1 MRDVMAFDRGSVRSF
16 DQDGRLHVLK
26 SHISK
31 ANVSPYY
38 GKEIPNYQ
46 TLGLE
51 PDKIY
56 QLYRDPVEL
65 ELGASTAARLQIL
78 RKHELVSVDE
88 PKPDLVVGSIG
99 SNVEFNAPYLDADL
113 CFFDKT
119 AIAGIE
125 TGQVIELSCAYRY
138 DADMTAGTINGVAY
152 DGVMRNIRF
161 NHLALVDVG
170 RAGSDVLVADK
181 KPSFF
186 METSMTMTKLG
197 KALFASFSA
206 ASKVLA
212 ADSALPALVGQAD
225 RKTFDKPKVKT
236 ALLAMDA
243 DMDSEQ
249 VDNVLD
255 AMLDVEQEP
264 KAQEPM
270 AAADES
276 PADKI
281 KSMLD
286 GKVDPAIIEQI
297 FAMLAPAAMDEEAE
311 PKEEKDKGMKE
322 EDVKTAM
329 DALAVTIRKEMRDAE
344 QAKRD
349 VRDVV
354 GDVIGMVSAFEVYG
368 FALDQMKVDRKD
380 VESLPA
386 LRAIFKAASTKS
398 QDRAPALAQDSGEAV
413 KLFPNI
419 SRIKTI

>member
-16 DQDGRLHVLK
+16 DQDGRLHVAK

-38 GKEIPNYQ
+38 GREIPNYQ
-46 TLGLE
+46 ALGL
-51 PDKIY
+51 DKNKVY
-56 QLYRDPVEL
+56 QLYRDPLEL
-65 ELGASTAARLQIL
+65 ERGAHTAARLQIL
-78 RKHELVSVDE
+78 RKHEKVSVGE
-88 PKPDLVVGSIG
+88 PKPDLIVGTIG
-99 SNVEFNAPYLDADL
+99 SNVQFNAPYLDADL

-125 TGQVIELSCAYRY
+125 TEQVIELSCAYYY
-138 DADMTAGTINGVAY
+138 DADMTAGTVDGVHY

-186 METSMTMTKLG
+186 MEKSMTMTKLG

-225 RKTFDKPKVKT
+225 RKTFNKPKVKS

-243 DMDSEQ
+243 DMDAEQ

-276 PADKI
+276 PSDKI
-281 KSMLD
+281 KSMLA
-286 GKVDPAIIEQI
+286 GKVDQAMIDQI
-297 FAMLAPAAMDEEAE
+297 CAMLAPAAMDEEAD
-311 PKEEKDKGMKE
+311 PKDEKEKGMKE
-322 EDVKTAM
+322 EDAKTAM
-329 DALAVTIRKEMRDAE
+329 DALAAGIRKEMREAE
-344 QAKRD
+344 QARRD
-349 VRDVV
+349 VREVV
-354 GDVIGMVSAFEVYG
+354 GDVIGMDSALEVYG
-368 FALDQMKVDRKD
+368 FALDQMKIDRKD

-386 LRAIFKAASTKS
+386 LRALFKVASTKS
-398 QDRAPALAQDSGEAV
+398 QDRVPVLAQDSGDAL
-413 KLFPNI
+413 KMFPNV

>member
-354 GDVIGMVSAFEVYG
+354 GDVIGMDSAFEVYG